1 MTKLEEKS
9 MRKQQF
15 ILGWLCTV
23 LPFVSIGFGLI
34 GAITKCNPPTWW
46 YSISATFFANS
57 NVILIGLLFTTGIYF
72 WAYEGYDKMDN
83 IVTKLCAVFSFMIIA
98 FPTQLYSCTDKL
110 QLVGLF
116 CLPNKISCV
125 IHCISSISLYGCF
138 IVMILRFT
146 KSSGEMTDKKK
157 FRNLLYLTFAI
168 IMGLCGVLIFF
179 KSILKWPGYTTI
191 ILETIAQLCFG
202 LSWLIKAGKFK
213 FLNDYINNT
222 I

>member
-213 FLNDYINNT
+213 FLNDYINKT